1 MNQLGQWYV
10 SVRDALRALTN
21 TVPATPEEE
30 QRALREAVE
39 GAWPQPEE
47 AVKVALERAARTVPY
62 YADIARPL
70 GDGRNALENW
80 PVLTKDI
87 LRREGRRM
95 HASHLD
101 ELDASE
107 NTSGG
112 STGKPIRFWHDRV
125 FRERANA
132 ARLFHSGHLLGIHPN
147 MSQVVLWG
155 SERDILEH
163 RSDPSLFERLEDWM
177 LVKLH
182 LKTTHLN
189 AFRMT
194 EEELDRYIRTIQY
207 ERPEII
213 HSYAGSLY
221 QLARR
226 AQAQGQRLPSPKR
239 IYTTAETLQPFMRE
253 CIEAVFSVKVQDF
266 YGSREVGPIAGQTT
280 DGAMVT
286 FDFLNVVEVVDD
298 AGQPVAPG
306 ETGRILITNLHNHA
320 MPFIRYEIGD
330 MGIRGRPYELNGR
343 TFGTLERVI
352 GRITDHFVTS
362 SGTLVHGEYFT
373 HLFYFQDWV
382 DEFQVNQLTTSHLQV
397 LYKSAGT
404 PAPDT
409 MKQMED
415 KMRVVM
421 GDHCRIE
428 WQQVPEV
435 PRTREGKLLFTRC
448 LIPNDDM
455 PGSTPAV
462 KKSLTRDARAA
473 SGS

>member
-1 MNQLGQWYV
+1 MNQLGQLYV
-10 SVRDALRALTN
+10 SFRDASRVLTN
-21 TVPATPEEE
+21 AVPAPPEEE

-39 GAWPQPEE
+39 GMWPHPEE
-47 AVKVALERAARTVPY
+47 AVKVALERAANTVPY
-62 YADIARPL
+62 YADIARQL
-70 GDGRNALENW
+70 GGDKSELKNW
-80 PVLTKDI
+80 PILTKDI
-87 LRREGRRM
+87 LRREGARL

-112 STGKPIRFWHDRV
+112 STGKPVRFWHDRV

-132 ARLFHSGHLLGIHPN
+132 GRRFHREHLLGIQPN

-155 SERDILEH
+155 SERDILGH
-163 RSDPSLFERLEDWM
+163 RLAPSFFDRLRDWM
-177 LVKLH
+177 LVKMQ

-194 EEELDRYIRTIQY
+194 EEDVDRYIRTIL
-207 ERPEII
+207 EEKPEVI
-213 HSYAGSLY
+213 HAYVGSLY
-221 QLARR
+221 LLARR
-226 AQAQGQRLPSPKR
+226 AQVQGERLPSPKR

-253 CIEAVFSVKVQDF
+253 CIEGVFDVKVQDF

-286 FDFLNVVEVVDD
+286 FDFFNVVEVVDD
-298 AGQPVAPG
+298 AGNSVAPG

-330 MGIRGRPYELNGR
+330 MAIRGRSCEVSGR

-362 SGTLVHGEYFT
+362 DGTLVHGGYFT
-373 HLFYFQDWV
+373 HLFYFQDWI
-382 DEFQVNQLTTSHLQV
+382 DEFQVNQLAADRLQI
-397 LYKSAGT
+397 LFKPAGV
-404 PAPDT
+404 PAPDA
-409 MKQMED
+409 MKQMEG

-421 GDHCRIE
+421 GDGCKIE
-428 WQQVPEV
+428 WHEVPEV
-435 PRTREGKLLFTRC
+435 PCTREGKLLFARC
-448 LIPNDDM
+448 LIPNQLDCR
-455 PGSTPAV
+455 GE
-462 KKSLTRDARAA
+462 RIDA
-473 SGS
+473 